1 MAFVY
6 QQIIANK
13 RKTFFLFFAFFSIII
28 LIGFVFS
35 YILDNP
41 VVLIGAFLFSII
53 LSISSWWYSD
63 RIILAFS
70 KAYPIEK
77 KDNPLL
83 YNIVENLS
91 ITAGL
96 PMPKIYIIQEAAPN
110 AFATGRNPEN
120 SVICVTSGLL
130 EKLNKSEIEG
140 VLAHELSHI
149 QNYDTRLMTIAAILV
164 GFIALISDWFL
175 RWGWFNSDF
184 DSDSNREGG
193 NAFLFLIGFI
203 LAILAPLFAQL
214 LQLAISRKREF
225 LADASAALLTRYP
238 QGLASALRKIAADPT
253 PLKVASPATAH
264 LFIANPFKNK
274 KKTNFLQKLFST
286 HPPIEE
292 RIAALEK
299 MAL

>member
-6 QQIIANK
+6 QQIVANK
-13 RKTFFLFFAFFSIII
+13 RKTIFLLFAFFSIVI
-28 LIGFVFS
+28 LIGFVFAQ
-35 YILDNP
+35 ILENP
-41 VVLIGAFLFSII
+41 AILIGAVLFSVI
-53 LSISSWWYSD
+53 LSVSSWWYSD
-63 RIILAFS
+63 KMILVFS
-70 KAYPIEK
+70 KAQPIEK

-91 ITAGL
+91 IVAGL
-96 PMPKIYIIQEAAPN
+96 PTPKIYIIPEMAPN
-110 AFATGRNPEN
+110 AFAAGRNPEN

-149 QNYDTRLMTIAAILV
+149 QNYDTRLMTIATILV
-164 GFIALISDWFL
+164 GFVALVSDWFL
-175 RWGWFNSDF
+175 RWGWF
-184 DSDSNREGG
+184 DSDSDKKEG
-193 NAFLFLIGFI
+193 NAILFLIGII

-214 LQLAISRKREF
+214 LQLAVSRKREF

-238 QGLASALRKIAADPT
+238 QGLASALRKIAADST

-264 LFIANPFKNK
+264 LFIANPFKDK